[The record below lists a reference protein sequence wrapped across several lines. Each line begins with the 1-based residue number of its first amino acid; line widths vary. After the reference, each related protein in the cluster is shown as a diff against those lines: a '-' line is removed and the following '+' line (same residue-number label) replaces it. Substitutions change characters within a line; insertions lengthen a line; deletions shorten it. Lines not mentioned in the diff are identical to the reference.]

1 MEKFKAKTVIVLR
14 RGTKQGETWDIR
26 VGRTIRTWC
35 SGFYLTWQKTYRFLE
50 DKDRITKIEITV
62 TREK

>member
-1 MEKFKAKTVIVLR
+1 MEKFKEKTVIVLKR
-14 RGTKQGETWDIR
+14 VGKKGETWDIR
-26 VGRTIRTWC
+26 IGRTVKTWC
-35 SGFYLTWQKTYRFLE
+35 SGFYLAWQKTYRAMD